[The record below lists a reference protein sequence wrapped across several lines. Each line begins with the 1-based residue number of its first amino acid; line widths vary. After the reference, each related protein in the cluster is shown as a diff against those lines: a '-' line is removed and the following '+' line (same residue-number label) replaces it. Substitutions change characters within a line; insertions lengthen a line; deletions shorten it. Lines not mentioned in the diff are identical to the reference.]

1 MKVTIYAHGTLAE
14 SHWRDACAEYVKR
27 LTRLWPL
34 TIVEAAEVRLPQNPT
49 EGEIA
54 RALATEAKTALSKI
68 SPRAYV
74 IALCIE
80 GEMLTSPALSKK
92 MEDAAAHGA
101 SEIVFLIGSSYGM
114 DESLKRRA
122 DLRMSFS
129 RMTFPHQLARV
140 MLCEQIY
147 RAAQIAH
154 GAPYHK

>member
-34 TIVEAAEVRLPQNPT
+34 TIVEAAEVRLPQNPS

-122 DLRMSFS
+122 DLRMSCS

>member
-14 SHWRDACAEYVKR
+14 SHWRDACGEYIKR
-27 LTRLWPL
+27 LSRLWPL
-34 TIVEAAEVRLPQNPT
+34 SVIEAPDSRLPQNPT

-54 RALATEAKTALSKI
+54 RALAAEAKAALAKI

-80 GEMLTSPALSKK
+80 GEMLTSPQLSKK
-92 MEDAAAHGA
+92 MEDAAARGA

-114 DESLKRRA
+114 DESLKARA
-122 DLRMSFS
+122 DARVSFS

-154 GAPYHK
+154 NSPYHK

>member
-27 LTRLWPL
+27 LSRLWPL
-34 TIVEAAEVRLPQNPT
+34 TIVEAAEVRLPQNPS

>member
-1 MKVTIYAHGTLAE
+1 M
-14 SHWRDACAEYVKR
+14 
-27 LTRLWPL
+27 
-34 TIVEAAEVRLPQNPT
+34 
-49 EGEIA
+49 
-54 RALATEAKTALSKI
+54 
-68 SPRAYV
+68 

>member
-49 EGEIA
+49 KGEIA

>member
-140 MLCEQIY
+140 MLLEQLY
-147 RAAQIAH
+147 RAMKIRS
-154 GAPYHK
+154 GERYHK

>member
-34 TIVEAAEVRLPQNPT
+34 TIVEAAEVRLPQNPS

>member
-1 MKVTIYAHGTLAE
+1 MTIYAHGTLAE

>member
-34 TIVEAAEVRLPQNPT
+34 TIVEAAEVRLPQNPM

>member
-54 RALATEAKTALSKI
+54 RALATEAKTALTKI

-147 RAAQIAH
+147 RAAQTAH

>member
-122 DLRMSFS
+122 ELRMSFS
-129 RMTFPHQLARV
+129 RMTFPHPLARV

>member
-49 EGEIA
+49 EGEID
-54 RALATEAKTALSKI
+54 RALATEAKTALAKI

>member
-140 MLCEQIY
+140 MPCEQIY

>member
-1 MKVTIYAHGTLAE
+1 MKMTIYAHGTLAE

>member
-80 GEMLTSPALSKK
+80 GEMLTAPALSKK

>member
-101 SEIVFLIGSSYGM
+101 SEIVFLIGSSYGL